1 MEKVVVV
8 VEVMVLTTIKL
19 TLMMRWIVTP
29 FFNLKIM
36 EKITKKK

>member
-19 TLMMRWIVTP
+19 TLMMMRIVTP
-29 FFNLKIM
+29 YLNLKRM
-36 EKITKKK
+36 EKITQKK